1 VVSRAAKLLGCR
13 LYRDRSRTSCRPCAG
28 LACSRPASRRCPA
41 RSDSKEVWDQKP
53 EVGMSFARVDGGG
66 GGPTETEVRA
76 LMKVLI
82 GVDPHKA
89 SLAVAAVD
97 EAKGQLL
104 ERASFPQNRAGLR
117 ALERW
122 ARRFPE
128 RRWAVENAGGLG
140 RYLAGM
146 LATSGESV
154 VDVPP
159 KLSARVRV
167 LSSGNARKN
176 DGVDALATALA
187 ASRNERLAAVDPQDS
202 SEVLRLLS
210 ERREDLVAERT
221 RALNR
226 LHGLLRD
233 LLPGGVTGTL
243 SAERAARI
251 LRGIRPR
258 SSSSR
263 IRRRL
268 ASEVLHDIRTLDRK
282 IADLNGRIEAEVEA
296 SGTTLT
302 EIFGVGPILA
312 AKIIGAVGSVERFP
326 SRGHFASYSGTAP
339 VEASSGEVVRHRLSM
354 AGNRH
359 LNYALHM
366 VAVCQAR
373 SDARGGTYYRKKI
386 AEGKSRKEALRCL
399 KRRISDAVFASLVA
413 DSQVLSRS
421 AA

>member
-1 VVSRAAKLLGCR
+1 
-13 LYRDRSRTSCRPCAG
+13 
-28 LACSRPASRRCPA
+28 
-41 RSDSKEVWDQKP
+41 
-53 EVGMSFARVDGGG
+53 MSFARDDGES
-66 GGPTETEVRA
+66 PTETEVRA

-97 EAKGQLL
+97 EATGELL
-104 ERASFPQNRAGLR
+104 ERASFPQDRAGLR
-117 ALERW
+117 SLERW
-122 ARRFPE
+122 AKRFSE
-128 RRWAVENAGGLG
+128 CRWAVENAGGLG
-140 RYLAGM
+140 RYLAGR
-146 LATSGESV
+146 LAGSGESV

-167 LSSGNARKN
+167 LSTGNARKN
-176 DGVDALATALA
+176 DGLDALATALA
-187 ASRNERLAAVDPQDS
+187 ASRNGCLAAVDPEAA
-202 SEVLRLLS
+202 SEVLSLLS

-226 LHGLLRD
+226 LHALLRD

-243 SAERAARI
+243 SADRAARL

-268 ASEVLHDIRTLDRK
+268 ASEVLRDIRTLDRK

-296 SGTTLT
+296 SGTTLP

-312 AKIIGAVGSVERFP
+312 AKIIGTVGSVERFP
-326 SRGHFASYSGTAP
+326 TKAHFASYAGTAP
-339 VEASSGEVVRHRLSM
+339 VEASSGEVVRHRLSL

>member
-1 VVSRAAKLLGCR
+1 
-13 LYRDRSRTSCRPCAG
+13 
-28 LACSRPASRRCPA
+28 
-41 RSDSKEVWDQKP
+41 
-53 EVGMSFARVDGGG
+53 
-66 GGPTETEVRA
+66 
-76 LMKVLI
+76 MKVLI

-89 SLAVAAVD
+89 SLAVAAID
-97 EAKGQLL
+97 EAKGELL
-104 ERASFPQNRAGLR
+104 ERASFPQDRSGLR
-117 ALERW
+117 SLERW
-122 ARRFPE
+122 ARRVPE

-140 RYLAGM
+140 RHLAVR
-146 LATSGESV
+146 LAAAGESV

-176 DGVDALATALA
+176 DGLDALATALA
-187 ASRNERLAAVDPQDS
+187 ASRNERLAAVDPEAA
-202 SEVLRLLS
+202 SETMRLLS

-226 LHGLLRD
+226 LHALLRD
-233 LLPGGVTGTL
+233 LLPGGVARTL
-243 SAERAARI
+243 SAERASRI
-251 LRGIRPR
+251 LRGIRPKGASAR
-258 SSSSR
+258 L
-263 IRRRL
+263 RRRL
-268 ASEVLHDIRTLDRK
+268 ASEVLRDVKSLDRK

-302 EIFGVGPILA
+302 QIFGIGPILA
-312 AKIIGAVGSVERFP
+312 ARIIGTVGDVTRFP
-326 SRGHFASYSGTAP
+326 TKAHFASYSGTAP
-339 VEASSGEVVRHRLSM
+339 LEASSGEVMRHRLSL

-399 KRRISDAVFASLVA
+399 KRRVCDAVFRSLLA
-413 DSQVLSRS
+413 DSQAASRG